1 MALSFA
7 PQGCWVA
14 SRHGP
19 GQNVPL
25 TQKATATLYQ
35 LGASLSGG
43 YLTLRLA
50 PASRDAAMA
59 DFKVAWDRGDLMT
72 KN

>member
-1 MALSFA
+1 MALSFT

-19 GQNVPL
+19 GQNVSL
-25 TQKATATLYQ
+25 TQKARATLYQ

-43 YLTLRLA
+43 YLTFRLG

-59 DFKVAWDRGDLMT
+59 ASKAAWDHDDQVT